1 MSIPKIPY
9 LAKGGIIDSPT
20 IAMVGEAGRE
30 AVMPLENNTG
40 WITDLA
46 SKVADRMPRGGGS
59 SNDNSFNGDL
69 ILQIDGS
76 IIGKVALNQLK
87 KMQRQGGI
95 SLIPV

>member
-1 MSIPKIPY
+1 MDT
-9 LAKGGIIDSPT
+9 LKGIMNSAFIQ
-20 IAMVGEAGRE
+20 AMQGNSRV
-30 AVMPLENNTG
+30 
-40 WITDLA
+40 
-46 SKVADRMPRGGGS
+46 S
-59 SNDNSFNGDL
+59 DNGFNGDL